1 MAEAHDPTQP
11 LLVPRR
17 PFAHLLS
24 VSPSLVSKWAR
35 EGRLRRHLFGR
46 AVRFSVADAQAIADG
61 GLPDAGTYDADGA
74 YLGQAIGE

>member
-1 MAEAHDPTQP
+1 MAEGHNSNPP
-11 LLVPRR
+11 LLVTLPD
-17 PFAHLLS
+17 FARLLS
-24 VSPSLVSKWAR
+24 VSPSFVRKWDR

-74 YLGQAIGE
+74 YLG